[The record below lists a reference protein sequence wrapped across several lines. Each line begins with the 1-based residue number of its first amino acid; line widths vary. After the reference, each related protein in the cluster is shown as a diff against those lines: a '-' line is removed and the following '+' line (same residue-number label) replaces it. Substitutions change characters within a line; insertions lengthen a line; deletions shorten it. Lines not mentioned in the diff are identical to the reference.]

1 MTRAVAEKKG
11 ESEVR
16 GARDLVAL
24 WSELPAA
31 TLIHP
36 LQQLPAGLGLL
47 EIGNGLRASAW
58 RERCAAG
65 RAESCV
71 DRLVPCM
78 HANTGGCRADVLVPV
93 HPGGGAPQW
102 RMATLTVQWRPAAE
116 ELRLL
121 AVGRVAC
128 EELTWAAHVL
138 AARHGLASAKETS
151 VRRLG
156 DLMPGEGRAWQL
168 NLGTPWLVSKFAEA
182 PGRQS
187 CSVPSAEDVARKLH
201 ESLCARAHKLTA
213 LCTGEPLWQRIGG
226 HLARYA
232 SEAVLARGLAV
243 RRTRLVAVRIDG
255 KRIGRGKPYDG
266 LAWAGEVELEVDEPV
281 LPWLALL
288 DAFGVGENTDK
299 GFGQVELLPLRD

>member
-36 LQQLPAGLGLL
+36 LQHLPAGLGLL

-65 RAESCV
+65 RAEPCV
-71 DRLVPCM
+71 VRKAACL

-102 RMATLTVQWRPAAE
+102 RMATLTVQWRPVAA

-128 EELTWAAHVL
+128 EELTWAAHAL

-151 VRRLG
+151 VRCLG
-156 DLMPGEGRAWQL
+156 DLIPREGRAWRL
-168 NLGTPWLVSKFAEA
+168 SLGTPWLVSKLAEA
-182 PGRQS
+182 PGKPS
-187 CSVPSAEDVARKLH
+187 CALPAAEDVARKLR
-201 ESLCARAHKLTA
+201 ESLSARAHKLTA
-213 LCTGEPLWQRIGG
+213 LCAGDPLWQRIGG

-243 RRTRLVAVRIDG
+243 RRTRLEVVRIDG
-255 KRIGRGKPYDG
+255 TRIGRGKPYDG
-266 LAWAGEVELEVDEPV
+266 LAWAGEVELEVDEPA

-288 DAFGVGENTDK
+288 DTFGVGENTDK
-299 GFGQVELLPLRD
+299 GFGQVELFPLKA